1 MKTLAIYVKE
11 NLVLKNIIYAFLMSV
26 VIALFSRVVVPL
38 PFTPVPVAFQNI
50 ICLMMGVF
58 LGKRTGA
65 LAVFFFLVQGM
76 CGLSVFSG
84 GGSGI
89 LWLFGPTGGYLL
101 GYLLGAYVTGSIY
114 EKSRDL
120 LGLTRGLA
128 VGAFVVYLLGAAR
141 LSLLIGCK
149 QAVLIGVV
157 PFLLVDLLKIL
168 GCVGALSIRKKA
180 TR

>member
-1 MKTLAIYVKE
+1 MKTLAVYVKE
-11 NLVLKNIIYAFLMSV
+11 NLVLKNIIYAFFMSI
-26 VIALFSRVVVPL
+26 VIALFSRIVVFL
-38 PFTPVPVAFQNI
+38 PFTPVPISFQNI

-76 CGLSVFSG
+76 CGFPVFSG

-114 EKSRDL
+114 EKKRDL
-120 LGLTRGLA
+120 LGLITGLA
-128 VGAFVVYLLGAAR
+128 AGALVVYLLGAAR
-141 LSLLIGCK
+141 LSLLIGGK
-149 QAVLIGVV
+149 QAILLGVI
-157 PFLLVDLLKIL
+157 PFLIVDLLKIL
-168 GCVGALSIRKKA
+168 GCVGAFSARKKA